1 MCAGKGRKATLMM
14 MIANKCANLLGTF
27 QHQHQGWQRPFVSV
41 EDFYLYREGSSYRIV
56 SYRIVSY
63 LTEK

>member
-1 MCAGKGRKATLMM
+1 MCAGKGRKATLMMM

-56 SYRIVSY
+56 SY